1 MRARSAPS
9 DPGTAGSA
17 TGRTFAAVRRGGI
30 VRFRRV
36 SPIPPRSRKGP
47 LTEPIADAQP
57 RSQERVLMPDIVEK
71 VLEQNSRGIFCRR
84 LVHLSTNNSHTL
96 CCSNNYFTKLAILR
110 EIPTFS
116 TISPLNRLCPI
127 GVGSTQV
134 WGADVVISR
143 DDANSKVGVPGNFL
157 DDLLHASDRPT
168 CRRLDGDPEL
178 HVRDRDEIDCR
189 VEGRVEDQL
198 NAGCNRT
205 VRCYCDVPVGLHPIL
220 GALTATRKNVLEG

>member
-1 MRARSAPS
+1 MALRQARRCK
-9 DPGTAGSA
+9 D
-17 TGRTFAAVRRGGI
+17 RR
-30 VRFRRV
+30 RR
-36 SPIPPRSRKGP
+36 IG
-47 LTEPIADAQP
+47 
-57 RSQERVLMPDIVEK
+57 
-71 VLEQNSRGIFCRR
+71 
-84 LVHLSTNNSHTL
+84 
-96 CCSNNYFTKLAILR
+96 AILLSDLSQQSR
-110 EIPTFS
+110 AWYPVQGRLSHPLQPFAHVDGDGRPV
-116 TISPLNRLCPI
+116 PLNRLCPI
-127 GVGSTQV
+127 GVGFTQV

-189 VEGRVEDQL
+189 VEGRIEDQL